1 MTGDRRS
8 IDRGAPDRRSP
19 ERISLGDPGNY
30 LEELGGRECLE
41 RVHKIFYDKL
51 FAHPW
56 LGKFFEGKKRWVLE
70 EQQTEFLMGV
80 FGGPKIYGG
89 RGPLE
94 AHQHMFITE
103 EIFGI
108 RHEIL
113 QQSLSQAKVPEDLH
127 ERWLRT
133 DLGMRRAIV
142 KESPDKCKG
151 RYNNEAIMVIPNPEA

>member
-1 MTGDRRS
+1 MTTDRR
-8 IDRGAPDRRSP
+8 DTEREDPDRRSP
-19 ERISLGDPGNY
+19 ERKSMGDPRNY

-41 RVHKIFYDKL
+41 RVHTIFYDKL

-56 LGKFFEGKKRWVLE
+56 LGKFFEGKKRWLLE

-80 FGGPKIYGG
+80 FGGPRIYGG

-113 QQSLSQAKVPEDLH
+113 QESLIQAKVPDHLQ
-127 ERWLRT
+127 ERWLRA
-133 DLGMRRAIV
+133 DQSMRRSVV
-142 KESPDKCKG
+142 KETTDQCRG
-151 RYNNEAIMVIPNPEA
+151 RYNNEAIMVIAKP